1 MLTQIRDEERAQSPL
16 KKRLDEKKLA
26 EELLASQP
34 PKPKPV
40 EVAPKKDAKG
50 AKKDAKK
57 SSSPAKKDAKKDGK
71 KDGKKDKKE
80 APPPPTI
87 KHEEEEPPLPE
98 YKVLEGDEEI
108 YSRYWYLEGL
118 IEPQVREEIE
128 ECVEMLRHIN
138 EAV

>member
-1 MLTQIRDEERAQSPL
+1 M
-16 KKRLDEKKLA
+16 KKRLDEKKRE
-26 EELLASQP
+26 EELLASMP

-71 KDGKKDKKE
+71 KDGKKE
-80 APPPPTI
+80 PPPPPAI

-98 YKVLEGDEEI
+98 YKVNFRGK
-108 YSRYWYLEGL
+108 
-118 IEPQVREEIE
+118 
-128 ECVEMLRHIN
+128 RHNLLSI
-138 EAV
+138 